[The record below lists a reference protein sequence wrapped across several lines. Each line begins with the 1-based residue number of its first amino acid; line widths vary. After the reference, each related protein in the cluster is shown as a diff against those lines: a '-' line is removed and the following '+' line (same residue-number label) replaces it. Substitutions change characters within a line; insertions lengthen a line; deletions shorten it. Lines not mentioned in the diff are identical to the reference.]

1 MTLVPWLAAV
11 LLLDRSGALEREIL
25 FGFEG
30 LVILLM
36 IGSAFAG
43 YAYVRHELGRT
54 LSGIL
59 TEARR
64 AALVDHS
71 RRSNASADELARI
84 SEALA
89 RIDERL
95 EAGGARFGE
104 ASGAPSSSARTRLDL
119 GRVVDALLAPDQAAG
134 LARVLEEA
142 IRALDANTAY
152 LVVPDEARGEFV
164 TSAVA
169 GAGSVGLVGQRA
181 PLGEGVPAAAAR
193 ERTPLLLSNPER
205 PEAFGEGTLADAS
218 TDVMAIPLFSGEAL
232 RGVLVVQEP
241 LHDGGF
247 RDEDLR
253 EAAQLASLVVAAMDR
268 ASPRRAS
275 DAGDEDDRVDEVL
288 RMFARAIDERNPYT
302 RGHSERVARYCEE
315 MGKSLGFDEE
325 SLRLVRRAALL
336 HDVGKLLLPESI
348 VRKEERLNDEE
359 LELMRTHVARAEAM
373 VRRVAGLEGV
383 APLVR
388 HHHERCDGSGYPDRV
403 QGADL
408 PLAAHVLIVAN
419 AFDIMT
425 SDRSYRQAASLFHA
439 LRVLQEEAGTKYDRR
454 AVQALCSLDRDVL
467 TAPTDLPVN
476 LGSTV
481 KGQGSASI
489 SILD

>member
-30 LVILLM
+30 LVILFM

-54 LSGIL
+54 LSSIL

-64 AALVDHS
+64 AALVDQS

-95 EAGGARFGE
+95 EVGGVGPVGA
-104 ASGAPSSSARTRLDL
+104 GAPTGPVATRLDL
-119 GRVVDALLAPDQAAG
+119 ERVVEGLLAEDQSTG
-134 LARVLEEA
+134 LSRVLEEA
-142 IRALDANTAY
+142 IRGLAANSAY

-169 GAGSVGLVGQRA
+169 GAGNAGLVGQRA

-205 PEAFGEGTLADAS
+205 AQTGSGALADPS
-218 TDVMAIPLFSGEAL
+218 PDVMAAPLISWERL

-241 LHDGGF
+241 LREEGF
-247 RDEDLR
+247 REEDLR
-253 EAAQLASLVVAAMDR
+253 ELAGLARLVVAAMDR
-268 ASPRRAS
+268 APSRRIS
-275 DAGDEDDRVDEVL
+275 EPGGDDDRVDEIL
-288 RMFARAIDERNPYT
+288 RMFARAVDERNPYT

-315 MGKSLGFDEE
+315 MSKSLGFDGETV
-325 SLRLVRRAALL
+325 RLVRRAALL
-336 HDVGKLLLPESI
+336 HDVGKLLLPDSI
-348 VRKEERLNDEE
+348 VRKDGRLNDEE
-359 LELMRTHVARAEAM
+359 LDLMRSHVGKAEAM
-373 VRRVAGLEGV
+373 VRRVAGLDGI
-383 APLVR
+383 ATLVR
-388 HHHERCDGSGYPDRV
+388 HHHERCDGTGYPD
-403 QGADL
+403 GARGGDL

-425 SDRSYRQAASLFHA
+425 SDRSYRQAASLLHA

-454 AVQALCSLDRDVL
+454 AVQALCGLDRDIL
-467 TAPTDLPVN
+467 TAPTDLPVS